1 MISFVICN
9 LSNFL
14 CFGQFDDEDED
25 DDVDDEDEDDYAAF
39 RSFRSIRRA
48 ISDDRTGDPRRRG
61 SIARSIVKTREG
73 EKSERERRRER
84 TYFSNETETKRDK
97 KKN

>member
-61 SIARSIVKTREG
+61 SIARSIVKKKEGRRE
-73 EKSERERRRER
+73 ERERERARER
-84 TYFSNETETKRDK
+84 ENLFFERNRNK
-97 KKN
+97 KG